1 MTNPILNRVA
11 DGRRLA
17 SRSIVMTQISSIP
30 CVVWRKKVNPITDG
44 VEREDES
51 WGGLGV
57 LSESD
62 EHAIE
67 YEQLGL
73 ACLLLDR
80 FTGGSVNS
88 SRTLVDSGEESIIA
102 QIEPYIDGL
111 TGREL
116 LVQLPEWVPKSG
128 DMFGFLIGDDALIWL
143 ELVSIMGQSF
153 MSDFGTKYLLNK
165 RDNPISIE
173 PFKTEFEERE

>member
-11 DGRRLA
+11 EGRRLA
-17 SRSIVMTQISSIP
+17 IRSIVMTHIANIP

-44 VEREDES
+44 VDREDES

-57 LSESD
+57 LSEGD

-67 YEQLGL
+67 YEQIGL
-73 ACLLLDR
+73 ARILLDR
-80 FTGGSVNS
+80 FPGGTVNS
-88 SRTLVDSGEESIIA
+88 SATLVDSSDESIIA
-102 QIEPYIDGL
+102 SIEPYIEGVE
-111 TGREL
+111 GRQL
-116 LVQLPEWVPKSG
+116 FMQLPDWEPKTG
-128 DMFGFLIGDDALIWL
+128 DMFGFLISDEALIWL

-153 MSDFGTKYLLNK
+153 MTDFGTKYMLNK

-173 PFKTEFEERE
+173 PFKSEFEDRE

>member
-17 SRSIVMTQISSIP
+17 TRSIVMTHIANIT
-30 CVVWRKKVNPITDG
+30 CVVWRKKVNPITAG

-73 ACLLLDR
+73 ACILLDR
-80 FTGGSVNS
+80 FPGGTVNS
-88 SRTLVDSGEESIIA
+88 SATIVDSSEESIIA

-111 TGREL
+111 TGREQL
-116 LVQLPEWVPKSG
+116 IQLPDWEPKSG
-128 DMFGFLIGDDALIWL
+128 DMFGFLISEEALIWL
-143 ELVSIMGQSF
+143 ELVSIMGQTF
-153 MSDFGTKYLLNK
+153 MTDFGTKYLLNK

-173 PFKTEFEERE
+173 PFKSEFEDRE